1 MTAPEPAPQYRYAL
15 MPLFLIAAS
24 FIVLSPTFWNGTETR
39 QGSVGDAY
47 ENSDLYQ
54 YVYPAFDY
62 AYTRLRGTAEREPD
76 GVPDVRGAF
85 PRWNPRLHC
94 GVPLHTDPRL
104 GLFQPLNAVFLF
116 FPTGK
121 ALALHAFLCL
131 FLMGLFFALFARAVG
146 VGYVPALIGGIVYAF
161 CGASAA
167 AMSRPWMADALVW
180 TPFVMWA
187 VREYASRFDRGA
199 ATLAGIGTGLL
210 ILSGSYAVV
219 IAALFLILAYRL
231 QMTVF
236 PSADEKQPPSLLR
249 RARGILLMV
258 AVAAG
263 VAAVQWIPTAV
274 WALQLD
280 KPIEALWNFNIAA
293 EAPVAS
299 RELLAQLLTP
309 SAGTMPRIAYVGI
322 IPLLLVP
329 AALFHRH
336 RKREVAFFLLA
347 AAGFALV
354 SNAGDMRMP
363 FGFPRLAFFYP
374 LVFCVAVLTALGA
387 DRLLTPRST
396 FRARP
401 VWLPASA
408 VLIAA
413 AVMIWAFG
421 ADVRQYVVPFVAIFL
436 LLLLFR
442 TRWCAPLCGV
452 GFALLLVVD
461 LTVASKNIY
470 RHPRQDAP
478 ACYGRFAPAL
488 SELREQTLGSRA
500 LLSARDLDTALT
512 PNLAMVYPVNL
523 GGGTLFPLTR
533 EQTLWWDRMAG
544 PASPLARG
552 SGNSLT
558 SESPL
563 PQLVNTMAVRAI
575 LVSPQGA
582 LYGGGWG
589 ARGPRLR
596 EVPAP
601 SGLRLYVNE
610 DALPRAYWVPS
621 WRVTVGMQ
629 AAIDAL
635 ADPAFDL
642 TRSCVVDALSDGIGQ
657 LAASPPAVS
666 ESTPSLRDATCSVE
680 DLRPEHVIIRV
691 NAPQSGI
698 TVLADSF
705 APGWSATVDG
715 KRQPILKVNGL
726 FRGVVT
732 PQGPCVIE
740 FRYRPIALYAGV
752 AIGLLTLVLMLA
764 GGLRGL
770 FQKS

>member
-1 MTAPEPAPQYRYAL
+1 MTAPESAPQYRYAIL
-15 MPLFLIAAS
+15 PLFLIAAS
-24 FIVLSPTFWNGTETR
+24 FIVLGPTFWNGTETR

-62 AYTRLRGTAEREPD
+62 AYTRLRGSAEREMDDMPNM
-76 GVPDVRGAF
+76 RGAF
-85 PRWNPRLHC
+85 PRWNPRMHC

-104 GLFQPLNAVFLF
+104 GLFQPLNAIFLF
-116 FPTGK
+116 FPTSK

-131 FLMGLFFALFARAVG
+131 FLMGLFFAMFARAMG

-167 AMSRPWMADALVW
+167 AMSRPWMAGALVW

-187 VREYASRFDRGA
+187 VREYASRFDRAA

-210 ILSGSYAVV
+210 ILSGAYALV
-219 IAALFLILAYRL
+219 IAALLLILAYRL
-231 QMTVF
+231 QMTLL
-236 PSADEKQPPSLLR
+236 PSADEKEPPSLLR
-249 RARGILLMV
+249 RTQGILLMI

-263 VAAVQWIPTAV
+263 VAAVQWIPTAM
-274 WALQLD
+274 WALGLEN
-280 KPIEALWNFNIAA
+280 PLEALWNFNIAA
-293 EAPVAS
+293 EAPVAM
-299 RELLAQLLTP
+299 RDLLAQLLSP
-309 SAGTMPRIAYVGI
+309 SAGTLPGIAYVGI
-322 IPLLLVP
+322 VPLLLIP

-336 RKREVAFFLLA
+336 RTREVAFFLLA
-347 AAGFALV
+347 AAGFAFV
-354 SNAGDMRMP
+354 SCAGDVRMP

-387 DRLLTPRST
+387 DRLLTPRTT
-396 FRARP
+396 FRSRP

-413 AVMIWAFG
+413 AAMIWAFG
-421 ADVRQYVVPFVAIFL
+421 AEVRQYAVPFAAVLL

-442 TRWCAPLCGV
+442 SRWSARVCGV

-478 ACYGRFAPAL
+478 ACYERFAPAL
-488 SELREQTLGSRA
+488 DELREQSLGYRA

-512 PNLAMVYPVNL
+512 ANLSMVYPISL
-523 GGGTLFPLTR
+523 GGGALFPLTR
-533 EQTLWWDRMAG
+533 EQALWWDRMAG
-544 PASPLARG
+544 SAPALARG

-563 PQLVNTMAVRAI
+563 PQLLNVMAVRAF

-596 EVPAP
+596 EVPAA

-621 WRVTVGMQ
+621 WRVAVGTQ

-635 ADPAFDL
+635 AEPGFDRA
-642 TRSCVVDALSDGIGQ
+642 RSCVVDALSDGIGQ
-657 LAASPPAVS
+657 LASSPPAVS
-666 ESTPSLRDATCSVE
+666 ESTPSMRDATCSVE
-680 DLRPEHVIIRV
+680 DLKPEHVIIRV
-691 NAPQSGI
+691 NAPQAGV
-698 TVLADSF
+698 TVLSDSF

-740 FRYRPIALYAGV
+740 FRYRPIALYAGIV
-752 AIGLLTLVLMLA
+752 IGLLTLVLMLA

-770 FQKS
+770 FQKA